1 LVKKEWVFTETL
13 MKFVEGGKVQE
24 IFKKYKERLVNLS
37 GRNRSLMMK
46 KIYKKHSFDL
56 YLLKNFQDKD
66 IYAGGIIYEQ
76 F

>member
-1 LVKKEWVFTETL
+1 
-13 MKFVEGGKVQE
+13 MQE

-56 YLLKNFQDKD
+56 YLLKNFQDNIDKD
-66 IYAGGIIYEQ
+66 ILRFLFSRNKGDPGQ
-76 F
+76 SGM